1 MWLELTSETD
11 EKIYVNVSQLI
22 VIYPVD
28 EHKLTRIL
36 TSGGPSQSRSRWHFS
51 SQNLKEGAANNN
63 PTCWW
68 LPAIEAT
75 ECL

>member
-11 EKIYVNVSQLI
+11 EKICVNANQLI

-36 TSGGPSQSRSRWHFS
+36 TSGGPITVKEPMAFLQSK
-51 SQNLKEGAANNN
+51 LDD
-63 PTCWW
+63 
-68 LPAIEAT
+68 AIGKQ
-75 ECL
+75 

>member
-11 EKIYVNVSQLI
+11 EKIYVNANQLI

-36 TSGGPSQSRSRWHFS
+36 TSGGPITVKEPMAFLQSK
-51 SQNLKEGAANNN
+51 LDD
-63 PTCWW
+63 
-68 LPAIEAT
+68 AIGKQ
-75 ECL
+75 